1 MHFRLRGRQEHLNV
15 KVEEFLSFQRDDG
28 GVEFVT
34 LNDGLKK
41 TRCSE
46 VRIKPR
52 VVALK
57 MFATGKKGYLV
68 ALLQKY

>member
-1 MHFRLRGRQEHLNV
+1 M
-15 KVEEFLSFQRDDG
+15 KVEEFLSFHRDDG

-34 LNDGLKK
+34 LNEGLTK
-41 TRCSE
+41 TRSSG
-46 VRIKPR
+46 VLIKPR